1 MNDKQKTQMSEKEEK
16 EWGMDEKMD
25 EKTQEKQMGKRWEE
39 KWSRD
44 PLSSIIWAGILI
56 WAGVFFLI
64 WNMGFLEDISLPGNA
79 GPWSYVIAGA
89 GSLLLVEVLIRLTVP
104 AYSGPIGASLILGVL
119 LFGGGLEDI
128 TNSDLIWPLIII
140 VVGLWII
147 VRGARKQT

>member
-1 MNDKQKTQMSEKEEK
+1 MTDKQSTPMSEKEEK

-25 EKTQEKQMGKRWEE
+25 EKTHEKEMGKQFEE

-64 WNMGFLEDISLPGNA
+64 WNLGFLDDIGLPRNVSS
-79 GPWSYVIAGA
+79 WSYVTAGA
-89 GSLLLVEVLIRLTVP
+89 GLLLLSEVVIRLTVP
-104 AYSGPIGASLILGVL
+104 TYSGPIGGSLFLGVIL
-119 LFGGGLEDI
+119 LGSGLGDI

-140 VVGLWII
+140 VAGVSII
-147 VRGARKQT
+147 LRGVRKQA

>member
-1 MNDKQKTQMSEKEEK
+1 MSDKKGTPMSEKEEK

-64 WNMGFLEDISLPGNA
+64 WNMGFLDDISLPGNA
-79 GPWSYVIAGA
+79 GAWSYVTAGA
-89 GSLLLVEVLIRLTVP
+89 GLLLLAEVLIRLTVP
-104 AYSGPIGASLILGVL
+104 AYSGPIGGSLVLGVL
-119 LFGGGLEDI
+119 LFGSGLGDI

-140 VVGLWII
+140 VIGVSII
-147 VRGARKQT
+147 FRGARNQA